1 MKLIAEISHLPC
13 GGSDRLRFLLFP
25 LYYSFILAPYVQITI
40 ATRHASEQFKG
51 AVAWKCVC
59 HTGRRRASDTC
70 GVMGAENS
78 GVFGSGTEF
87 SSEDEEKVYGT
98 LPRECLLPFEA
109 PASVAALIL
118 GKDYFISSC
127 SFLSRLFFISHSL
140 AFHLLRFCADLLGDL
155 LALALSLH
163 SFPTS
168 PFQSTPIFF
177 FFSFFF
183 TFTPTLFPLLPPL
196 HPTLFLSFSISS
208 ILPFQHMT
216 DCVINVHHKP
226 LFLLATH

>member
-1 MKLIAEISHLPC
+1 MPHRESTGLGHLRSGGCWELGCVWIGDGIFLWRWGKGLWHAPTRVSPALWSSCLSGCSYLGKGLFYLLLFLSFSSLLHLP
-13 GGSDRLRFLLFP
+13 L
-25 LYYSFILAPYVQITI
+25 
-40 ATRHASEQFKG
+40 
-51 AVAWKCVC
+51 
-59 HTGRRRASDTC
+59 
-70 GVMGAENS
+70 
-78 GVFGSGTEF
+78 
-87 SSEDEEKVYGT
+87 
-98 LPRECLLPFEA
+98 
-109 PASVAALIL
+109 
-118 GKDYFISSC
+118 
-127 SFLSRLFFISHSL
+127 SL

-177 FFSFFF
+177 FFFSFFFF